1 MSAARKS
8 QHEVVVTER
17 EIHKSGEHSIELDRI
32 IRNTFEEAF
41 ENDLQTTAQVS
52 KFELEEVLS
61 SPEVRPTDPPPTPVI
76 QGVPIVNVVAEDQQA
91 IVVGSLPPPAIEV
104 SSTKEEERDP

>member
-1 MSAARKS
+1 MTAARKS

-17 EIHKSGEHSIELDRI
+17 LVNESGEHSIELDRI

-41 ENDLQTTAQVS
+41 ETDLQTTAQVS

-61 SPEVRPTDPPPTPVI
+61 SPEVRPTDPPPTPPI
-76 QGVPIVNVVAEDQQA
+76 PGVPIVN
-91 IVVGSLPPPAIEV
+91 VGSLPPPAIEIDR
-104 SSTKEEERDP
+104 TKEEERDR

>member
-1 MSAARKS
+1 MTAARKS
-8 QHEVVVTER
+8 QHDVVVTER
-17 EIHKSGEHSIELDRI
+17 MVNESGEHSIELDRV

-61 SPEVRPTDPPPTPVI
+61 SPEVRPTDPPPTPPI
-76 QGVPIVNVVAEDQQA
+76 LGVPIVS
-91 IVVGSLPPPAIEV
+91 VGSLPPPAIEV
-104 SSTKEEERDP
+104 DRTKEEERDP